1 MTDEEGQ
8 IAETHSLSA
17 GLDYPG
23 SSPLHGL
30 LKDSGRAR
38 YTNASDKEALSA
50 FKLITKLE
58 DIRPSLEPAHAWS
71 ECIRLAPKLKKSDV
85 LVVNNCGKGYKDKKI
100 YIEQLGYYPK

>member
-1 MTDEEGQ
+1 M
-8 IAETHSLSA
+8 A
-17 GLDYPG
+17 
-23 SSPLHGL
+23 
-30 LKDSGRAR
+30 
-38 YTNASDKEALSA
+38 A

-100 YIEQLGYYPK
+100 YIEQLGYYPKWKILLTMPLRLQKRKIDLH

>member
-1 MTDEEGQ
+1 MTDKEGQ

-17 GLDYPG
+17 GLDYPS

-30 LKDSGRAR
+30 LKDSEER
-38 YTNASDKEALSA
+38 YVNASDKEALAA

-85 LVVNNCGKGYKDKKI
+85 GS
-100 YIEQLGYYPK
+100 Q

>member
-1 MTDEEGQ
+1 MGPDFLKPKAPLGEKVQ
-8 IAETHSLSA
+8 CLSFTK
-17 GLDYPG
+17 DYFYKNNI
-23 SSPLHGL
+23 SPEKTRILE
-30 LKDSGRAR
+30 D
-38 YTNASDKEALSA
+38 
-50 FKLITKLE
+50 FTKLE